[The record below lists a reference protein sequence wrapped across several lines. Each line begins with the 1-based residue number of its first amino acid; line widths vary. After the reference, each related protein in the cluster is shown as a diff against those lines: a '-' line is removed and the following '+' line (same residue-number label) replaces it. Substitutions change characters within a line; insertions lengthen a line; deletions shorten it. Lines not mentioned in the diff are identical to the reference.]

1 MQRYVS
7 LLYKGVKNL
16 SLMLKFVAMQHFCDK
31 MSDFYRFCYRL
42 ELRLSGVCAAL
53 YAGFGAYAE
62 LVLEAFCE
70 VARCCETYGV
80 GYF

>member
-1 MQRYVS
+1 
-7 LLYKGVKNL
+7 
-16 SLMLKFVAMQHFCDK
+16 MQHFCDE
-31 MSDFYRFCYRL
+31 MSDFYWYFYGFEVM
-42 ELRLSGVCAAL
+42 ELYVLVAL

-80 GYF
+80 SYF

>member
-16 SLMLKFVAMQHFCDK
+16 SLRQKIVALQHFYDE
-31 MSDFYRFCYRL
+31 MSDFYRYFYGFEVM
-42 ELRLSGVCAAL
+42 ELYVLVAL
-53 YAGFGAYAE
+53 DAGCGAYAE
-62 LVLEAFCE
+62 LILEAFCE
-70 VARCCETYGV
+70 VAWCCETYGV